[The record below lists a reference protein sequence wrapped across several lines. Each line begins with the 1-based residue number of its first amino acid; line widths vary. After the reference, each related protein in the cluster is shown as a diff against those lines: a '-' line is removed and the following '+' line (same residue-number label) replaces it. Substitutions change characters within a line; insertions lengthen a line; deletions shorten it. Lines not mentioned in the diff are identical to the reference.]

1 MSKNTTKFKIP
12 KFDRKSHKPTCMI
25 DMQFAEK
32 NEITQA
38 YLFVALR
45 IKYYSMCKLLIL

>member
-1 MSKNTTKFKIP
+1 MHAIMIKDVCAVAVKS
-12 KFDRKSHKPTCMI
+12 KSHKPTCMI

-38 YLFVALR
+38 YLFVALEN
-45 IKYYSMCKLLIL
+45 